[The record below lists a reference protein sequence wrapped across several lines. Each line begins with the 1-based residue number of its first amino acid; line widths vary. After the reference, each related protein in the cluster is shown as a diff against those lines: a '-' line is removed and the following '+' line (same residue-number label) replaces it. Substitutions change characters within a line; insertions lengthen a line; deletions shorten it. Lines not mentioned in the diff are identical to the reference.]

1 MESYSFF
8 AMMARLKWIDRWA
21 LMRNSSDENLA
32 EHSLEVAMLAHA
44 LCMIGNEYLGESLNP
59 DRAAVI
65 GMYHDAS
72 EILTGDMPTPVKYF
86 NRQIRSAYKDIEKD
100 ANMRLLQLLPQN
112 LRAQYTHV
120 LDPGEEFVREKL
132 LVKGADKLSAYLKC
146 IEERKAGNREFES
159 AERSTLQA
167 LHEMKLEEVEIF
179 LRELIPAYEKTLD
192 EIRP

>member
-1 MESYSFF
+1 MKPYIE
-8 AMMARLKWIDRWA
+8 MT
-21 LMRNSSDENLA
+21 NDELNA
-32 EHSLEVAMLAHA
+32 EL
-44 LCMIGNEYLGESLNP
+44 
-59 DRAAVI
+59 
-65 GMYHDAS
+65 
-72 EILTGDMPTPVKYF
+72 
-86 NRQIRSAYKDIEKD
+86 
-100 ANMRLLQLLPQN
+100 QN

-120 LDPGEEFVREKL
+120 PDPGEEFVREKL

-179 LRELIPAYEKTLD
+179 LREFIPAYEKTLD